1 MTPVFEI
8 GCVIGTLLLSAG
20 LLHLAASRF
29 DWHPEIPR
37 KVLHVTLGLVALP
50 FPWIFDATWPV
61 AVIAGVTA
69 AVLLAVRF
77 VPVLRRTLGR
87 LLHSVD
93 RVSYGEICH
102 PFAIAILFALSGGN
116 AITYGIPL
124 LILTL
129 ADPIAAL
136 TGMVR
141 GRTFY
146 QTASGTKSIEGSLAF
161 CAAAV
166 VLTYMPLIAAGVP
179 APSAFCLALLTGIL
193 TMLAESVAWRG
204 LDNALIPLL
213 GFAVLSSHLDL
224 SASALFLRTG
234 LLAGGLLLA
243 IASLRRS
250 ARPALVVAS
259 R

>member
-1 MTPVFEI
+1 MTPILKI
-8 GCVIGTLLLSAG
+8 GCVVGCLLLSAG

-50 FPWIFDATWPV
+50 FPWVFDAAWPV
-61 AVIAGVTA
+61 AVIAGIVA
-69 AVLLAVRF
+69 AVLLTIRL
-77 VPVLRRTLGR
+77 VPALRRTLGR
-87 LLHSVD
+87 LLHGVD

-102 PFAIAILFALSGGN
+102 PFAIALLFALSGGN

-166 VLTYMPLIAAGVP
+166 VLTYMPLLAAGVD
-179 APSAFCLALLTGIL
+179 APTAACLALLTGIL
-193 TMLAESVAWRG
+193 TTLAESVAWRG

-213 GFAVLSSHLDL
+213 GFVVLTTHIDL
-224 SASALFLRTG
+224 SVPTLAVRTG
-234 LLAGGLLLA
+234 LTAGGLLLA
-243 IASLRRS
+243 IASLRRA
-250 ARPALVVAS
+250 ARPALAFA
-259 R
+259 RR

>member
-1 MTPVFEI
+1 MTPMLNI
-8 GCVIGTLLLSAG
+8 GLVVSALLLSAG
-20 LLHLAASRF
+20 LLHLAASRL
-29 DWHPEIPR
+29 DWHPEVPR

-50 FPWIFDATWPV
+50 FPWVFDAAWPV
-61 AVIAGVTA
+61 IAIAGIIA

-87 LLHSVD
+87 LLHGVD

-136 TGMVR
+136 TGIYR

-166 VLTYMPLIAAGVP
+166 VLTYMPLLAAGIAAP
-179 APSAFCLALLTGIL
+179 TAWCLALLTGIL
-193 TMLAESVAWRG
+193 TTLAESVAWRG

-213 GFAVLSSHLDL
+213 GFTVLSSHLDL
-224 SASALFLRTG
+224 AVPALALRTG
-234 LLAGGLLLA
+234 LLVGGLLLA

-250 ARPALVVAS
+250 AVPARALA
-259 R
+259 RG

>member
-1 MTPVFEI
+1 MTPVFRI
-8 GCVIGTLLLSAG
+8 GLVVSTLLLSAG

-29 DWHPEIPR
+29 NWHPEIPR

-50 FPWIFDATWPV
+50 FPWMFETAWPV
-61 AVIAGVTA
+61 AVIAGIIA

-77 VPVLRRTLGR
+77 VPALRRTLGR
-87 LLHSVD
+87 LLHGID

-102 PFAIAILFALSGGN
+102 PVAIAILFALSGGN

-166 VLTYMPLIAAGVP
+166 VLTYMPLLAAGIAAP
-179 APSAFCLALLTGIL
+179 IAWCLALLTGIL
-193 TMLAESVAWRG
+193 TTLAESVAWRG

-213 GFAVLSSHLDL
+213 GFAVLTTHLDL
-224 SASALFLRTG
+224 TVSALAPRTG

-250 ARPALVVAS
+250 AVPAIAVA
-259 R
+259 RR